1 MTPNAAVCVWCIL
14 TKIKRAINK
23 WYLYI
28 SMDKNPLRAESGEKS
43 SVYSLV
49 CAEPMSLSPAWH
61 VLQGPPAATTPA
73 PQRGHAPQALMG
85 FQKSLSTQQ
94 ASESASYMSLILYQ
108 VLTNSMLPIYPIIYY
123 VKQTKARTVNW
134 ESGVRRRGEW
144 KKILLKRLLDV
155 ARFIN
160 LFPKFSCQNNIWQKR
175 IVL

>member
-1 MTPNAAVCVWCIL
+1 
-14 TKIKRAINK
+14 
-23 WYLYI
+23 
-28 SMDKNPLRAESGEKS
+28 MDKNPLRAESGEKS

-49 CAEPMSLSPAWH
+49 CAEPVSLSPAWH

-73 PQRGHAPQALMG
+73 PQRGHSSTG
-85 FQKSLSTQQ
+85 FDGLPEITLHQQ

-123 VKQTKARTVNW
+123 VKQIKARTVNR
-134 ESGVRRRGEW
+134 ESGIRRRGEW
-144 KKILLKRLLDV
+144 KKILFKRLLDV